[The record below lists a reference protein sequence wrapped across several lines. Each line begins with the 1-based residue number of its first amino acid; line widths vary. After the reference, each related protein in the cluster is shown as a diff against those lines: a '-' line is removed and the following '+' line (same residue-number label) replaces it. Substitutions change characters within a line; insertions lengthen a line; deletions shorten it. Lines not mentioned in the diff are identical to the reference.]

1 MFTIQEL
8 QTCMS
13 GEWFKNGYQS
23 FERNLIRLRLGLELD
38 PKLQINVGELA
49 RFSQAVLA
57 SLSGWDNPRI
67 SEGRALCMA
76 AADIEAAIAAFARL
90 SDREQNRRGHLL
102 KAALLY
108 DIAGMPGT
116 SASYATRDGLEIDMK
131 EFLSRQPDSFWGLLS
146 STDITA
152 STVRKTESVVLDSLP
167 IDDLLSRAIGEVL
180 WEFGKYFQVPNLG
193 NPDFVFDAMRS
204 ISTVVGTYAVD
215 LDNDTVQALVKA
227 VELRRKNS
235 LVQVVKELTKVDQAT
250 LRSIRIP
257 AEVWPAQRA
266 ALEGGLL
273 NDIFTSFGVASPTG
287 TGKTALTRLLLADF
301 FNKHR
306 DRKALY
312 VSPSRALTS
321 QIGRDLARSL
331 EPLGISVSAVGAALT
346 VNESIATSTKDAD
359 LLVFTPEKADLLLR
373 VEPDIYKRAGLLIVD
388 EAHHIEQ
395 GTRGILLEFYLW
407 RLRSLIPADAR
418 IVQLSAVAPNMNE
431 LVGWL
436 GTKDACNSV
445 KIDWRANK
453 LRLGTFERAKSGG
466 EIQFENEEPFVLLK
480 PKECPV
486 ANDECLAKLIERLS
500 KSGIVLALFTSV
512 SGAEKMAQ
520 KIASFREDL
529 QKADDFVGERLDARI
544 ERELYAESP
553 LRKLYRKRVAYH
565 HSQLPPRIRV
575 ALEQAITERKIDIV
589 CATTTLSEGVNFP
602 FSTVVVASLVGK
614 GYELSPRDLW
624 NIAGRAGRFG
634 VDAEGHCIL
643 FEPSQWKHKLKK
655 FKLSDYLST
664 KLDEIPPVKSALGTA
679 ITELKE
685 AIDNSEIDEE
695 SLGEVN
701 LEELKIAGV
710 ASEKAKRIRGLM
722 NVMRVGY
729 AHASVSGVI
738 SLKKL
743 TTKEFDANELLAA
756 NQISKEVKEFA
767 SKIGLQQ
774 KKVVSQTTEDDPQL
788 LTIAARIGW
797 SLETQQELYKW
808 VTSLEDFRLENFGN
822 LVLGGRITQFDK
834 IGILMYPLSEMM
846 VEFEGPKL
854 GGFTSYI
861 AIGWLEGLPLSIIQ
875 SNQQK
880 YIKDFGR
887 LVHVIYSRVQYLL
900 PWALF
905 GMNELIQ
912 YEARKRGIHVG
923 SGVSDLSFLASE
935 GVPSFD
941 ALTLVM
947 QLDIERVDATRLAN
961 AFRRDRP
968 NTDIIGWLKAQEWRR
983 IAGITTGDDKR
994 RLDPDLWAILN
1005 NLRSDKE
1012 KENNPAK

>member
-1 MFTIQEL
+1 MLEQ
-8 QTCMS
+8 
-13 GEWFKNGYQS
+13 WFKEGYQS
-23 FERNLIRLRLGLELD
+23 FERNLIRFRLGMELD
-38 PKLQINVGELA
+38 SKLQVNAGQLA

-57 SLSGWDNPRI
+57 SVSCWENPHI
-67 SEGRALCMA
+67 PEGSKLCTA
-76 AADIEAAIAAFARL
+76 AGDIEAAMAAFARN
-90 SDREQNRRGHLL
+90 SNGEQNGHRHLL
-102 KAALLY
+102 NAALLY

-116 SASYATRDGLEIDMK
+116 SASYATRDGLEPGIR
-131 EFLSRQPDSFWGLLS
+131 EFLSRQPESFWGLLS
-146 STDITA
+146 NSEITA
-152 STVRKTESVVLDSLP
+152 STGRETESVGIESLP
-167 IDDLLSRAIGEVL
+167 IDDLLNNAIGEII
-180 WEFGKYFQVPNLG
+180 WEFGKYFQVPDLG
-193 NPDFVFDAMRS
+193 APNVVFDAMHA
-204 ISTVVGTYAVD
+204 ISDVVANYSLD
-215 LDNDTVQALVKA
+215 LDNDFVQALLKA
-227 VELRRKNS
+227 VELRRGNS
-235 LVQVVKELTKVDQAT
+235 LLEVVRPLTKVDQKT

-257 AEVWPAQRA
+257 SEVWPAQRA
-266 ALEGGLL
+266 ALEGGML
-273 NDIFTSFGVASPTG
+273 NDGFTSFGVASPTG

-312 VSPSRALTS
+312 ISPSRALTS
-321 QIGRDLARSL
+321 QIGRDLSRSL

-346 VNESIATSTKDAD
+346 VSESLATGPKDAD

-373 VEPDIYKRAGLLIVD
+373 VEPEIFKRAGLLIVD

-407 RLRSLIPADAR
+407 RLRALIPTSAR

-436 GTKDACNSV
+436 GTKDACSSV
-445 KIDWRANK
+445 KIDWRANR
-453 LRLGTFERAKSGG
+453 LRLGTFERTKYGG
-466 EIQFENEEPFVLLK
+466 EIQFENEEPFVFLK
-480 PKECPV
+480 PKECPTE
-486 ANDECLAKLIERLS
+486 NDECIAKLIERLS

-520 KIASFREDL
+520 KIASFREDI
-529 QKADDFVGERLDARI
+529 QKVDDFVGERLDARI

-565 HSQLPPRIRV
+565 HAQLPPRIRV

-589 CATTTLSEGVNFP
+589 CSTTTLSEGVNFP

-634 VDAEGHCIL
+634 IDAEGHCIL

-664 KLDEIPPVKSALGTA
+664 RLDEIPPVKSALGAA

-685 AIDNSEIDEE
+685 AVDNSEIDEE
-695 SLGEVN
+695 SLEDVN

-729 AHASVSGVI
+729 AHASVAGVT

-743 TTKEFDANELLAA
+743 TTKEFDENELLAA

-774 KKVVSQTTEDDPQL
+774 KKVISQTTEDDPQL
-788 LTIAARIGW
+788 LIIAARIGW

-808 VTSLEDFRLENFGN
+808 ATGLEDFRLENFGK
-822 LVLGGRITQFDK
+822 LVLGGRIIQFDK
-834 IGILMYPLSEMM
+834 IGNLMYPLSEMM

-861 AIGWLEGLPLSIIQ
+861 AIGWLEGLPLSTIKI
-875 SNQQK
+875 NQQK

-887 LVHVIYSRVQYLL
+887 LVHVVYSRVQYLL

-923 SGVSDLSFLASE
+923 SGVSDLSVLAAE

-941 ALTLVM
+941 ALTLVI
-947 QLDIERVDATRLAN
+947 QLDIERVDATRLAD

-968 NTDIIGWLKAQEWRR
+968 NTDIIGWLRAQEWRR
-983 IAGITTGDDKR
+983 IVGITSGQDKR

-1005 NLRSDKE
+1005 NLRSE
-1012 KENNPAK
+1012 KGVDDSRTQ